1 MGMPSLMT
9 EPDPMLLPAEDERVL
24 PGPPKAPTLAVTASF
39 VMMAVLMMVGAVL
52 LG

>member
-1 MGMPSLMT
+1 MPSLIH
-9 EPDPMLLPAEDERVL
+9 EPDPMLLPAEDERML

-39 VMMAVLMMVGAVL
+39 VMMAALMLVGAVL